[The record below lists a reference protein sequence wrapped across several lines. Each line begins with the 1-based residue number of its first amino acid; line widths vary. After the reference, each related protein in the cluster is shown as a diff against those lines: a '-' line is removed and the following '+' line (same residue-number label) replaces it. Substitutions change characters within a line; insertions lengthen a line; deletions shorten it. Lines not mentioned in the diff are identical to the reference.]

1 MVSPNLIKK
10 YYCKINDKNYGPM
23 TLEQLKGLAIQGQL
37 QISDKVSLTFPTE
50 EWMQA
55 SSISALNEIFK
66 SQDYSVV
73 AVDVDN
79 AVINNEGN
87 QGGFSQG
94 VNLRLLEKNS
104 IEIVELL
111 SNIYGWMNFYFYGG
125 MVVAFFMILGIVLSS
140 KGR

>member
-1 MVSPNLIKK
+1 
-10 YYCKINDKNYGPM
+10 M

-55 SSISALNEIFK
+55 SSISALNGIFK

-79 AVINNEGN
+79 AFINNEGN

-111 SNIYGWMNFYFYGG
+111 SNIYGWMNFYFYAG
-125 MVVAFFMILGIVLSS
+125 MVVAFFMILGMVLSS